1 MAEPHTTS
9 GRGRGPGRAHDLVS
23 AALDRAAAVAHLN
36 AFITLDAERALAQA
50 ARSDARRS
58 VRGGGGPAPWSLVVK
73 DNTHVAGLPNTAGT
87 PALADFVPA
96 ADAPVVAAL
105 RSAGAIVLGKTNM
118 HELSLGAT
126 SCNHTFG
133 AVGNATDPALFAG
146 GSSGGTAVA
155 VAAGVA
161 EGWLGTDTGGSVTIP
176 AALNGVYGLRPSAGR
191 YSSAGVTPLSTTRDT
206 PGLMAR
212 TLDRLTALDALVT
225 GSREAT
231 AARRTT
237 GAASTAD
244 TPAAPARPLR
254 LGLPRQVFA
263 EDLEAPVRT
272 AWEQALDRLT
282 AARTTWVPVDTA
294 HLVEYDARIG
304 FPLVFGE
311 FATALGRYLME
322 HGAGVGPAE
331 LIAAVGDPDLAA
343 LLGATALPGSP
354 GYPGEAGLRSALAT
368 RRTLQEAYAQ
378 LFTAHGLD
386 ALLSPTVP
394 VCARPLRRYEDSLP
408 LNGRDAPTF
417 HTLIR
422 NTSPAATAGLPSVTI
437 PLPVTG
443 SAPVGV
449 QLIGRR
455 LADRE
460 LLATAARVDAVLR
473 CP

>member
-1 MAEPHTTS
+1 MAEQHTTA
-9 GRGRGPGRAHDLVS
+9 GRGRAHDLVS
-23 AALDRAAAVAHLN
+23 AALERAAAVGHLN
-36 AFITLDAERALAQA
+36 AFITLDAEGALAQA
-50 ARSDARRS
+50 ARSDERRAAR
-58 VRGGGGPAPWSLVVK
+58 VGGPAPWSLVVK

-87 PALADFVPA
+87 PALTGFVPA

-161 EGWLGTDTGGSVTIP
+161 EAGLGTDTGGSVTIP

-212 TLDRLTALDALVT
+212 TLERLTTLDALVT
-225 GSREAT
+225 GAP
-231 AARRTT
+231 
-237 GAASTAD
+237 ASPPA
-244 TPAAPARPLR
+244 TPAPADPVRPLR
-254 LGLPRQVFA
+254 LGLPRQVFT
-263 EDLEAPVRT
+263 EDLEDPVRT
-272 AWEQALDRLT
+272 AWEQAVDRLT
-282 AARTTWVPVDTA
+282 AARTEWVPVDTA
-294 HLVEYDARIG
+294 HLVEYDDRIG

-311 FATALGRYLME
+311 FATALGRYLAE
-322 HGAGVGPAE
+322 HGAGLGPAE
-331 LIAAVGDPDLAA
+331 LIAAVGDPDMAA
-343 LLGATALPGSP
+343 LLGAAALPGSP
-354 GYPGEAGLRSALAT
+354 GYPGEAGLRGALAT
-368 RRTLQEAYAQ
+368 RRTLQEAYAE

-417 HTLIR
+417 QTLIR

-437 PLPVTG
+437 PLPVSG

-449 QLIGRR
+449 QLIGPR

-473 CP
+473 CR

>member
-1 MAEPHTTS
+1 MADEQSAT
-9 GRGRGPGRAHDLVS
+9 GRGRAHDLVS
-23 AALDRAAAVAHLN
+23 AALDRAAAVEHLN
-36 AFITLDAERALAQA
+36 AFITLDAEGALAQA
-50 ARSDARRS
+50 ARRDA
-58 VRGGGGPAPWSLVVK
+58 GGGDSDGGGSAAPWCLVVK

-87 PALADFVPA
+87 PALTGFVPA

-146 GSSGGTAVA
+146 GSSGGTAAA

-161 EGWLGTDTGGSVTIP
+161 EAGLGTDTGGSVTIP

-212 TLDRLTALDALVT
+212 TLGRLAALDALVT
-225 GSREAT
+225 G
-231 AARRTT
+231 
-237 GAASTAD
+237 GAAGPIEPTDPGRA
-244 TPAAPARPLR
+244 LR
-254 LGLPRQVFA
+254 LGLPRQVFT
-263 EDLEAPVRT
+263 EDLEDAVRT
-272 AWEQALDRLT
+272 AWEQAVDRLT
-282 AARTTWVPVDTA
+282 AAGAQWVAVDTA
-294 HLVEYDARIG
+294 QLADYDARAG

-311 FATALGRYLME
+311 FGAAMARYLDE
-322 HGAGVGPAE
+322 HRAGPTLAE
-331 LIAAVGDPDLAA
+331 VIAAVGDPDIAA
-343 LLGATALPGSP
+343 LLGATALPTSP
-354 GYPGEAGLRSALAT
+354 GHPGEAGLRTAHAN
-368 RRTLQEAYAQ
+368 RRTLQEAYAE
-378 LFTAHGLD
+378 LFSANGLD

-394 VCARPLRRYEDSLP
+394 VCARPLHRHEDSLP
-408 LNGRDAPTF
+408 LNGRTAPTF

-422 NTSPAATAGLPSVTI
+422 NTSPASTAGLPSVTL
-437 PLPVTG
+437 PLPVEG

-449 QLIGRR
+449 QLVGPL

-460 LLATAARVDAVLR
+460 LLAVAARVDAVLR